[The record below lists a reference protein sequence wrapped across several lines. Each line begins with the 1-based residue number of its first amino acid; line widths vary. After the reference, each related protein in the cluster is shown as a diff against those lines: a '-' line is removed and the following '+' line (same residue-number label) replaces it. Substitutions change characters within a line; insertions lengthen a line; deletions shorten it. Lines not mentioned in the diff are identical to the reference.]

1 MKRVIALLPM
11 KGHSERVPNKNIKPF
26 NGVPL
31 FHVVLKKLHE
41 SKYISEIIVNTDG
54 DAIKESIT
62 SEFPK
67 VKIHDRPESIQG
79 DFVSMN
85 EIINYDLQESDGDI
99 YIQTHS
105 TSPLLNINSID
116 KAIELFINQNEHDSL
131 FSVTKL
137 QTRLYWGDISPVNH
151 NPNELLRTQDLP
163 PVYEENSNFYLFTK
177 QSFKE
182 SGNKR
187 IGVKPMMFPI
197 DKIEAVDID
206 EPEDFIIAEV
216 LHKLKNNS

>member
-11 KGHSERVPNKNIKPF
+11 KGHSERVPNKNMKSF

-31 FHVVLKKLHE
+31 FHVVLKKLQE

-54 DAIKESIT
+54 EAIKASIT

-116 KAIELFINQNEHDSL
+116 KAIELFINQNEYDSL

-177 QSFKE
+177 ESFKQ

-216 LHKLKNNS
+216 LHKLKNEL